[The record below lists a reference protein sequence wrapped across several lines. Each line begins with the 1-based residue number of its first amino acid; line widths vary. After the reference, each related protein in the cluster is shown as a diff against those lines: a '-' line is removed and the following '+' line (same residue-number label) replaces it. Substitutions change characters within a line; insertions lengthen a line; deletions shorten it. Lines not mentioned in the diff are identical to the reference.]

1 MVMVDVDP
9 IEVDRRL
16 AGGELACPG
25 CGGRLRP
32 WGHARWRTTR
42 GADRDVRH
50 RPRRASCAGC
60 SRTHVLLP
68 ASCLVRRADAAVVIG
83 AALVAKATGAGH
95 RVIAAGLGRPESTVR
110 GWLRRFAVR
119 AQEVRGLFTVLLHAV
134 DPLASP
140 VAAAATVFADAVEV
154 LGRAAA
160 SAVARL
166 GPRPV
171 WEFVSSATGGR
182 LLAPPSVVAGPG
194 RGW

>member
-1 MVMVDVDP
+1 MVMVGTDP

-16 AGGELACPG
+16 AAGELACPG

-42 GADRDVRH
+42 GADRDARH

-68 ASCLVRRADAAVVIG
+68 ASCLVRRADAAAVIG
-83 AALVAKATGAGH
+83 AAVVAKVKGCGH
-95 RVIAAGLGRPESTVR
+95 RVIAAGLDRPESTVR

-119 AQEVRGLFTVLLHAV
+119 AEQVRGVFTVLLHAV
-134 DPLASP
+134 YPLAGP
-140 VAAAATVFADAVEV
+140 VEAAASLVADAVEV

-160 SAVARL
+160 AAVARL

-171 WEFVSSATGGR
+171 WEFVSFATGGR
-182 LLAPPSVVAGPG
+182 LLSPPSVVLPG
-194 RGW
+194 RRW